1 MCVANDGGFDRPV
14 SLLLLLLYVV
24 LYRRTRCFLR
34 LPQIEKGRATVST
47 CCAFASDHPP
57 LLFPLT
63 PCTVYLA
70 DRPPSSSSSPGG
82 ISWAPETFDPSSCTI
97 DVTYAFTDHG
107 RLAYE
112 RAQKQNSWWGTALV
126 LVVVV
131 PLAVMMV
138 SAVKGAGS
146 AEPERQ
152 PEEAETERQPKRQ
165 SGAPTG
171 RRQPLPRAASARKG

>member
-1 MCVANDGGFDRPV
+1 
-14 SLLLLLLYVV
+14 
-24 LYRRTRCFLR
+24 
-34 LPQIEKGRATVST
+34 
-47 CCAFASDHPP
+47 
-57 LLFPLT
+57 
-63 PCTVYLA
+63 
-70 DRPPSSSSSPGG
+70 PGG

-97 DVTYAFTDHG
+97 DVTYAFTEHG

-112 RAQKQNSWWGTALV
+112 RAQKQNLWWGTALV
-126 LVVVV
+126 LAVVV

-138 SAVKGAGS
+138 SVVKGAAS

-152 PEEAETERQPKRQ
+152 PEEAETERQPERQQPKRP